1 MLFFILILSIQT
13 KAIHMSQM
21 DKIKLA
27 IDRSGK
33 ALTLKPSLGRG
44 TAISR
49 TKIINGLT
57 CIIEE
62 GDWKF
67 TADMPPTIGGNGS
80 APRPGVYGRAA
91 LGSCLAIGYM
101 MKAAGMS
108 IPINSL
114 AVEVE
119 TDYDDGGLL
128 GTADIDP
135 GYMEVRYKVI
145 VESEASEDDLLR
157 MLDDA
162 DEQSPYLD
170 VFSRSQIVKREIH
183 IITPQLQQ

>member
-1 MLFFILILSIQT
+1 
-13 KAIHMSQM
+13 MSQT

-27 IDRSGK
+27 INRSSK
-33 ALTLKPSLGRG
+33 ALSLKPALGKG
-44 TAISR
+44 TAISKTR
-49 TKIINGLT
+49 ITNGLT
-57 CIIEE
+57 CEIEE
-62 GDWKF
+62 GNWRF
-67 TADMPPTIGGNGS
+67 TADMPPSIGGNGS

-108 IPINSL
+108 IPITSL

-145 VESEASEDDLLR
+145 VESEASEEDLLR

-162 DEQSPYLD
+162 DEHSPYLD
-170 VFSRSQIVKREIH
+170 VFSRSQVMKREIH
-183 IITPQLQQ
+183 IITPQLQP